1 MSPSLVLCERKNSIA
16 ANFSMR
22 VKAKISRMRNRSQQK
37 KGCRLLIFRIVFYP
51 GFQAHL
57 TLPEPGA
64 GSTSSSDANRGDSPD
79 KLNPSGGSHQ
89 VWRTPYSHC
98 SRGSRT
104 AYTDKPPHVGLR

>member
-57 TLPEPGA
+57 TPYPNQALDQLLVPTPTEETVL
-64 GSTSSSDANRGDSPD
+64 TSSI
-79 KLNPSGGSHQ
+79 Q
-89 VWRTPYSHC
+89 VVGLIRFGAHLTRTVAAAVVRRTPISL
-98 SRGSRT
+98 
-104 AYTDKPPHVGLR
+104 PN